1 VDIQVNVYR
10 INNLEDAG
18 KVGLQFM
25 SLRLIRRV
33 VLGGL
38 SVIMAVKSFMYS
50 ITSHPHTGT
59 DLKYRNV
66 ALTN

>member
-10 INNLEDAG
+10 MNNLEDVG

-33 VLGGL
+33 VGGGL
-38 SVIMAVKSFMYS
+38 SVIMAMKAFMYS
-50 ITSHPHTGT
+50 ITSHPRTDT